1 MALSLKNEV
10 IAEICSQFS
19 IIQCVTAPYHP
30 ASNGL
35 VERANRK
42 ILEALRHVT
51 AGLEDT
57 WEEWLPHVAAS
68 INSTYNS
75 SIGETPHFVVFGV
88 DKRLPYDV
96 LLDHP
101 RPLYNPDDYAKLQ
114 LSVFQKIHG
123 AVHRR
128 LTISQDAMLN
138 RQHKKAQPVT
148 IREGDLVFILDPE
161 RSSKLSPRYSGP
173 CRVVSRGHGNKF
185 TIRFLD
191 SGAER
196 VAHVDNLK
204 RVSPDF
210 PLPATST
217 EATVSNIS
225 EPPPPSSDV
234 TPPYRQ
240 KLRSANR

>member
-1 MALSLKNEV
+1 M
-10 IAEICSQFS
+10 
-19 IIQCVTAPYHP
+19 
-30 ASNGL
+30 
-35 VERANRK
+35 
-42 ILEALRHVT
+42 
-51 AGLEDT
+51 
-57 WEEWLPHVAAS
+57 AAS

-96 LLDHP
+96 LLESP

-123 AVHRR
+123 AVRRR
-128 LTISQDAMLN
+128 LTISQDNMLN
-138 RQHKKAQPVT
+138 RQHRKAQPVT
-148 IREGDLVFILDPE
+148 IREGDLVFILDPD

-173 CRVVSRGHGNKF
+173 CRVLSRGHGNKF

-204 RVSPDF
+204 RVHPDF
-210 PLPATST
+210 PLPLDSPEPSVPPVTQ
-217 EATVSNIS
+217 
-225 EPPPPSSDV
+225 PPPSSSDV
-234 TPPYRQ
+234 TPPDRH
-240 KLRSANR
+240 KLRSAHR